1 MMEERRLL
9 HTLPPTMVVV
19 EIRSCNSMCLPGPR
33 FICHA
38 IRLCH
43 TTGRLSHGL
52 AAIALYSHFV
62 FQWVLCVQ
70 LQTCPCCPVPS
81 MLLER
86 LMLLSRAIS
95 DLHHQ
100 LKRYNTICPP
110 LNFLFVHIDSLHFSH
125 ACPAIGPS
133 HTSSPQHH
141 TASPLLLS
149 LGTFAMYMCAC
160 YDHCRVMLSHVS
172 LSASAKRSFVP

>member
-100 LKRYNTICPP
+100 LKRYNTICP
-110 LNFLFVHIDSLHFSH
+110 LSISCLYTSTHFIFH
-125 ACPAIGPS
+125 MLALQLVLLI
-133 HTSSPQHH
+133 H
-141 TASPLLLS
+141 LLLNIIRRV
-149 LGTFAMYMCAC
+149 LCYCLWVPLPCTCVLAMII
-160 YDHCRVMLSHVS
+160 VE
-172 LSASAKRSFVP
+172 

>member
-19 EIRSCNSMCLPGPR
+19 EIRSCNSMCLLGPH
-33 FICHA
+33 FTCHA

-100 LKRYNTICPP
+100 LKHYNIICP
-110 LNFLFVHIDSLHFSH
+110 HSQFSVCTH
-125 ACPAIGPS
+125 RLTSFFTCLPCNWSFSYIFSSTSYGESFAIVFGYLC
-133 HTSSPQHH
+133 HVC
-141 TASPLLLS
+141 LL
-149 LGTFAMYMCAC
+149 
-160 YDHCRVMLSHVS
+160 
-172 LSASAKRSFVP
+172 